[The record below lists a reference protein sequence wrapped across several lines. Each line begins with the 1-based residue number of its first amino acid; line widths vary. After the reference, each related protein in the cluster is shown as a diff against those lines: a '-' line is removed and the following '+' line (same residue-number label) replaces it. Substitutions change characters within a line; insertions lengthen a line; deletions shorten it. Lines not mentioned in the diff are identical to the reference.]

1 MAFAEE
7 KTVADIIKLFIYI
20 MPLGYGLQ
28 GVIIL
33 TNSSFNAVHKP
44 MNALWLSIV
53 RLFILFVPLSYLGS
67 LLADLTGLF
76 IGGVVANLLTAI
88 IGYVWFS
95 KGLRREH
102 G

>member
-1 MAFAEE
+1 
-7 KTVADIIKLFIYI
+7 

-76 IGGVVANLLTAI
+76 IGGVVANLLTATI
-88 IGYVWFS
+88 AYVWFS
-95 KGLRREH
+95 KELRREH

>member
-95 KGLRREH
+95 KELRREH